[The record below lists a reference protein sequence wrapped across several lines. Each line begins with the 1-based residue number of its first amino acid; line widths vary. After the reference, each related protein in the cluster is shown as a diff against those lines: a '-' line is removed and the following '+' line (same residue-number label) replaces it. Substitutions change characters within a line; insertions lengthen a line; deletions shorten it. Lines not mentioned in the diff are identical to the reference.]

1 MTLHIL
7 NRTGHTEVLDL
18 STDEMVRELEKAMNE
33 SGPGRVMIAESPGQA
48 PIYLRNPNAVKGLA
62 ETTQVT
68 VMPQLAGG

>member
-33 SGPGRVMIAESPGQA
+33 GAGRVMIAESPGQA
-48 PIYLRNPNAVKGLA
+48 PIYLRSPNAVKGLA
-62 ETTQVT
+62 EATQVT

>member
-18 STDEMVRELEKAMNE
+18 STDEMVKELEKEMNQ
-33 SGPGRVMIAESPGQA
+33 GPGRVMIAESPGKD
-48 PIYLRNPNAVKGLA
+48 PVYLRNPNAARGIP
-62 ETTQVT
+62 ETSTVT